1 MQLYFIVPRNSG
13 FTQDYLLFSSG
24 GSRTF
29 KRKHLKAS
37 SALLP
42 LLFVHSTVPL
52 FSSSLL
58 IFLPN
63 RSRGLRVLQA
73 IKRFLH
79 AFQAYVGLYTGNVVI
94 TNARYRQAPS
104 IRQCL
109 QHIYHIRVHIAKQN
123 NIAIISTDRAEIIVR
138 DSSEFILSRRYMYL
152 LYMCVLRGRT
162 TASVR
167 LSLLYT
173 CTVCNK

>member
-1 MQLYFIVPRNSG
+1 MRLYFIVPRNSG

-29 KRKHLKAS
+29 KRRHLKAS

-73 IKRFLH
+73 GH
-79 AFQAYVGLYTGNVVI
+79 QAIFACFSSLYRLIYWQRSDNKCKVSVGPVDPPVFTAY
-94 TNARYRQAPS
+94 
-104 IRQCL
+104 
-109 QHIYHIRVHIAKQN
+109 
-123 NIAIISTDRAEIIVR
+123 
-138 DSSEFILSRRYMYL
+138 LSH
-152 LYMCVLRGRT
+152 
-162 TASVR
+162 
-167 LSLLYT
+167 T
-173 CTVCNK
+173 CTHCKNRII